1 MTHLRRYCSSLS
13 WLSASLLLKPIAQR
27 QPLAQGGLGDEK
39 AWPHLIVVPVVW
51 LVFSDILLQ
60 LNLSGEMAGITGVD
74 HELNS
79 ALPIPPWTLAIPATF
94 AKSLGVCVPRVNG

>member
-1 MTHLRRYCSSLS
+1 VFFTETADWVTKSLAPPNRGAGGVVRV
-13 WLSASLLLKPIAQR
+13 LGYSA
-27 QPLAQGGLGDEK
+27 
-39 AWPHLIVVPVVW
+39 
-51 LVFSDILLQ
+51 LQ

-94 AKSLGVCVPRVNG
+94 AKSLGVCVLRVNG